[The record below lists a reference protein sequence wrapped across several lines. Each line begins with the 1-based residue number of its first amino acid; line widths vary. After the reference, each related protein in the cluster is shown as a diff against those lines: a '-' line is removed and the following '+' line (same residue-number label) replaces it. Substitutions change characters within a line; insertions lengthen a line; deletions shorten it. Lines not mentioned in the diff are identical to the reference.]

1 MNYVLLYFSFIQ
13 IFSRLGIQCIVDII
27 TTNERATIFYAIVDV
42 FTSSIYHCSWW
53 TQIQSIVCWLAVF
66 HILTH
71 AEFSIF
77 ESFRVHV
84 YDPFSKTRKSF
95 ELKTVQEQ
103 RANIPY
109 KISKDEQK
117 RISSNKVTS
126 ILPLSFFLAVHGT
139 TQYLNFLKIVLKAIS
154 LVE

>member
-1 MNYVLLYFSFIQ
+1 MNEIT
-13 IFSRLGIQCIVDII
+13 II
-27 TTNERATIFYAIVDV
+27 MLMIYQNTEL
-42 FTSSIYHCSWW
+42 SSE
-53 TQIQSIVCWLAVF
+53 
-66 HILTH
+66 ILTH

-77 ESFRVHV
+77 ESFRVHI

-126 ILPLSFFLAVHGT
+126 ILPLSFFLAVHGSN
-139 TQYLNFLKIVLKAIS
+139 QNWLW
-154 LVE
+154 

>member
-1 MNYVLLYFSFIQ
+1 MFTIDTNFVMNYVLLYFSFIH

-42 FTSSIYHCSWW
+42 FTSSIYDCSWW
-53 TQIQSIVCWLAVF
+53 TQIQSIMCWLAVF
-66 HILTH
+66 RIITH
-71 AEFSIF
+71 AQILIF
-77 ESFRVHV
+77 KGSRIHI

-139 TQYLNFLKIVLKAIS
+139 S
-154 LVE
+154 